1 MTIRHLALAA
11 VAIALAA
18 GCRSPAPDAVYR
30 PTESVLEVLSLLRLH
45 VNDDTYRFAPARDFT
60 GKNIYFASLARLE
73 RLEEIHEDKLRAGY
87 LAAPVLFGKG
97 LALERMGEFELAAR
111 HYERVTE
118 LETELAQNAQ
128 HNRDVCERLA
138 EARPLRPEPDAQLAA
153 AGAVFDQRVELL
165 EILGSEVEGEH
176 YRFVVREEIERA
188 ERERAEYFS
197 ARAGLDPRLDVVA
210 LQQYQRL
217 VQRHPE
223 SKERNRNLLDL
234 ADQYA
239 LLSRRYVSHFP
250 PTTLGFDPATFDE
263 YAFGATRLYEVVSQQ
278 DGAIEKIE
286 AARKL
291 EAFMAFTLQV
301 HHEKLPNL

>member
-1 MTIRHLALAA
+1 MTARPTALAVLIA
-11 VAIALAA
+11 ALAA
-18 GCRSPAPDAVYR
+18 GCQSPTPDAVYR
-30 PTESVLEVLSLLRLH
+30 PTESVLEVLAVLRLH

-60 GKNIYFASLARLE
+60 GKNIYFSSLARLE
-73 RLEEIHEDKLRAGY
+73 RLEEIHEDKLKAGY

-111 HYERVTE
+111 HYERVIE
-118 LETELAQNAQ
+118 LESELEENAL
-128 HNRDVCERLA
+128 HNRRVCERLA
-138 EARPLRPEPDAQLAA
+138 EAHALRPAAHVEPFE
-153 AGAVFDQRVELL
+153 AGAVFDERVALL
-165 EILGSEVEGEH
+165 EALGTEVEGEH
-176 YRFVVREEIERA
+176 YSFVVREEIERA

-234 ADQYA
+234 GDQYA
-239 LLSRRYVSHFP
+239 LLSRRYVSRFP

-286 AARKL
+286 ASRKL
-291 EAFMAFTLQV
+291 EAFLAFALQV
-301 HHEKLPNL
+301 HDEKLPQP